1 MSFLKKIYKANGQ
14 LQSTPKAGEKM
25 YDQEYNILRYRIH
38 IIYLIN
44 TQKVQIIWNL
54 EFDSKLLL
62 SIKLT

>member
-1 MSFLKKIYKANGQ
+1 MVNSNLHQKLEK
-14 LQSTPKAGEKM
+14 KM